1 MIQNHA
7 QLYLTLSQI
16 ALNILPCQASS
27 VPCEWLFSASKQT
40 AVDRQA
46 SLGEKRFEELQIM
59 KFTWRNNIIDLVAW
73 NSAQVEEVDLWE
85 YSEMLEAE
93 EEAAELDKPEDEFI
107 FEDNDG

>member
-1 MIQNHA
+1 M
-7 QLYLTLSQI
+7 
-16 ALNILPCQASS
+16 
-27 VPCEWLFSASKQT
+27 
-40 AVDRQA
+40 
-46 SLGEKRFEELQIM
+46 
-59 KFTWRNNIIDLVAW
+59 AW